1 MEIKKICEDAIIPSR
16 ATVDSAGYDLY
27 STVTK
32 TIKPK
37 ECILINT
44 GICMSIDSGY
54 VGLIYSRSGIS
65 VKHSIILANSVGV
78 IDSDYRGEILV
89 PLFNNGNSDYTVNAG
104 DRIAQIVFTPIYTP
118 PLVEVTE
125 LSKTVRANNGFGS
138 TGKN

>member
-1 MEIKKICEDAIIPSR
+1 MEIKKISKNAIAPTR
-16 ATVDSAGYDLY
+16 ATQHSAGYDLY
-27 STVTK
+27 STVAT
-32 TIKPK
+32 TIKSK
-37 ECILINT
+37 ECVLINT
-44 GICMSIDSGY
+44 GIAMAIDNGY

-89 PLFNNGNSDYTVNAG
+89 PLFNNGNSDYTVNIG

-118 PLVEVTE
+118 PLVEVNE
-125 LSKTVRANNGFGS
+125 LSKTIRDNNGFGS